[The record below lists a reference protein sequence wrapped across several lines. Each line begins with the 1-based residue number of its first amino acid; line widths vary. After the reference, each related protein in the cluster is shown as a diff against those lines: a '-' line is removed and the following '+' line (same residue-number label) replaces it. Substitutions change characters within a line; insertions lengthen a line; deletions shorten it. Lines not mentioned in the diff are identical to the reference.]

1 MEVMPSKS
9 VSNLMVEG
17 RITKTSRFFRFL
29 IKICFIPVSVKNEK
43 VVFKVF
49 SVKMFFYVL
58 CAVMWNIFAQRMM
71 VMFMKEEDFDRFLSE
86 VTFIGSVRIP
96 RSVSVGP

>member
-1 MEVMPSKS
+1 MEVMPTKS

-49 SVKMFFYVL
+49 SVKMLFHIL
-58 CAVMWNIFAQRMM
+58 CAVLWNLFVQRMM
-71 VMFMKEEDFDRFLSE
+71 YVFMKEEDFERFLSE
-86 VTFIGSVRIP
+86 VLQFLLLKEDTPF
-96 RSVSVGP
+96 